1 MYRNPARPNAKV
13 TSAQAARPI
22 GIARA
27 DRNKSVSVNIDWD
40 ESVHI
45 KSTYTAAV
53 LVGGILPSTPTPPSP
68 WWMWVLLG
76 IFLLVAYLVSRARRR
91 R

>member
-1 MYRNPARPNAKV
+1 L
-13 TSAQAARPI
+13 
-22 GIARA
+22 
-27 DRNKSVSVNIDWD
+27 VNIDWD
-40 ESVHI
+40 ESVDI

-53 LVGGILPSTPTPPSP
+53 LVAGILPSSPVKPSP

-76 IFLLVAYLVSRARRR
+76 IFLLVAFLVSRARRR

>member
-1 MYRNPARPNAKV
+1 MEESLVGRRGLEPS
-13 TSAQAARPI
+13 TSTF
-22 GIARA
+22 
-27 DRNKSVSVNIDWD
+27 IDWD

-53 LVGGILPSTPTPPSP
+53 LVGGILPSTPIPPSP

-76 IFLLVAYLVSRARRR
+76 IFLLVAFLVSRARRR

>member
-1 MYRNPARPNAKV
+1 MLRI
-13 TSAQAARPI
+13 AARNARAKKSSCFTEPI
-22 GIARA
+22 G
-27 DRNKSVSVNIDWD
+27 VVNIDWD

-45 KSTYTAAV
+45 KSTYTAGV
-53 LVGGILPSTPTPPSP
+53 LVGGILPSSPVQPSP

-76 IFLLVAYLVSRARRR
+76 IFLLVAFLVSRARRR